1 MIIDGD
7 AFDDF
12 EGGSFGTPSEGFA
25 LRFLNS
31 ERSRHARVWP
41 AKVSFV
47 KHKLSLRH
55 APNRDHVHA
64 DLKAARRGEVAA
76 LFELIIGIIKG
87 HVDGGVESQSNVVLG
102 LASRFPFG
110 Q

>member
-1 MIIDGD
+1 
-7 AFDDF
+7 
-12 EGGSFGTPSEGFA
+12 
-25 LRFLNS
+25 
-31 ERSRHARVWP
+31 
-41 AKVSFV
+41 
-47 KHKLSLRH
+47 
-55 APNRDHVHA
+55 
-64 DLKAARRGEVAA
+64 VAA